1 MSVSIHKG
9 RCIVLFGAASRQKY
23 IFQSNRLKENVGAS
37 HLVKCAFER
46 DLVEAIEQKTPY
58 SVNPEVWNQYAK
70 ATWDGNDAN
79 IPGPQPVPGSC
90 EKEFVEVIYIGGG
103 QAALLCGTRDIAN
116 KVVEVWSR
124 RLLKKA
130 PGFRV
135 TVGYGEVDNTY
146 PTLAK
151 AYRRAVEDLIL
162 CEEALPFGA
171 TFHGLPPVRTCIST
185 GFPASE
191 LSREA
196 EEENQWISRV
206 AHRKREVSKDAVTDE
221 LKLILEESQ
230 EFVIDFDQLGGSE
243 GHSYIAVV
251 HADGDRMGKWLDKV
265 INESEEDDEK
275 FIHNLRA
282 FSASV
287 SYQSLRALKA
297 TLNSLKTELGCLKD
311 VLSVDIEKFFPLR
324 PIAYGGDDLT
334 FVCDGHLG
342 LSLAALYLQEFAK
355 GQIHVLDKWE
365 PVSACAG
372 VAIVPT
378 KFPFAQAYAFAEEL
392 CREAKNRR
400 REQQE
405 DQIFHKDMGCW
416 LDFQIIQEG
425 ATKSIDELRIAQYQ
439 SLEGATL
446 HRRPY
451 QVTPAGEHS
460 FAIIEKFQWK
470 DFVEILNEFQSEWP
484 RNRAKE
490 FLRALIQGSE
500 ATHRFVNWTQSR
512 KRELPPSFAR
522 EKGWSGGDRSDRE
535 TPYFDPLEALD
546 FYVDVKPTNGGGTP
560 KKDKA

>member
-9 RCIVLFGAASRQKY
+9 KCIVLFGAASRQKY

-46 DLVEAIEQKTPY
+46 DLIDAIEQKTLY
-58 SVNPEVWNQYAK
+58 SVNTDGWDKYTK
-70 ATWDGNDAN
+70 TTWDGNGVN
-79 IPGPQPVPGSC
+79 IPGPQPMPGSC

-116 KVVEVWSR
+116 KVVKVWSR

-135 TVGYGEVDNTY
+135 TVGYGEVDDAY

-151 AYRRAVEDLIL
+151 AYRRALDDLIL
-162 CEEALPFGA
+162 CEEALPFGT

-191 LSREA
+191 LSTEP
-196 EEENQWISRV
+196 EETDQWISRV

-221 LKLILEESQ
+221 LESILEEGQ
-230 EFVIDFDQLGGSE
+230 EFVIHFDQLGGSE

-265 INESEEDDEK
+265 IDAPEKDDEK

-297 TLNSLKTELGCLKD
+297 TLNFLETELERLKD
-311 VLSVDIEKFFPLR
+311 ILLVDTKKLFPLR

-405 DQIFHKDMGCW
+405 GQIFDKDVGCW

-425 ATKSIDELRIAQYQ
+425 ATKSIDELRSAQYR
-439 SLEGATL
+439 SLEGAIL
-446 HRRPY
+446 HSRPY
-451 QVTPAGEHS
+451 QVTPEGEHS
-460 FAIIEKFQWK
+460 FAIVEKFQWK
-470 DFVEILNEFQSEWP
+470 DFVEILKEFQSEWP

-490 FLRALIQGSE
+490 LLRALIQGSE
-500 ATHRFVNWTQSR
+500 ATHRFVNWAQSR
-512 KRELPPSFAR
+512 ELKLPPSFER
-522 EKGWSGGDRSDRE
+522 EKGWSGGDRSARE
-535 TPYFDPLEALD
+535 TPYFDPLETLD
-546 FYVDVKPTNGGGTP
+546 FYVDVKPTTGRGTP